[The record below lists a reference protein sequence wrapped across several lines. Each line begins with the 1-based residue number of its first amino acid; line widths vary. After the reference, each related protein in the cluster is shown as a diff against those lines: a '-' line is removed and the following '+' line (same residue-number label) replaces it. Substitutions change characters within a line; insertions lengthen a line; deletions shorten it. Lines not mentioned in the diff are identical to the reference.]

1 MRLLRK
7 GRFEEFVA
15 DAQPRLWRAFAASRG
30 PDGADDA
37 VSEALGWAW
46 ENRDRLLAMENPVG
60 YLYRVGLT
68 RSTPK
73 RQVVLPPPEDVG
85 LPDIEPGL
93 IPALLSL
100 PETQRTAV
108 WLCHGCGWSYA
119 DAAAA
124 MDVGR
129 STVGT
134 HVARGMEALRTA
146 LAVDADDEEVRND

>member
-1 MRLLRK
+1 M
-7 GRFEEFVA
+7 
-15 DAQPRLWRAFAASRG
+15 
-30 PDGADDA
+30 
-37 VSEALGWAW
+37 
-46 ENRDRLLAMENPVG
+46 G

-68 RSTPK
+68 RSTPR
-73 RQVVLPPPEDVG
+73 RQVVLPPPGDVG

-100 PETQRTAV
+100 PEKQRTAV
-108 WLCHGCGWSYA
+108 WLCHGCGWSHA

-134 HVARGMEALRTA
+134 HVARGMEALRAA
-146 LAVDADDEEVRND
+146 LAVDAYNEEVRNG